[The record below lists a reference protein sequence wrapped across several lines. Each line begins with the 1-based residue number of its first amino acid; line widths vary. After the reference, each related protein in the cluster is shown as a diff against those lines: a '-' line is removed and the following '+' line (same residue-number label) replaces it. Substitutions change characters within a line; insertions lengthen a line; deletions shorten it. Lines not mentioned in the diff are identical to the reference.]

1 MILHHRNQR
10 RNDRLGFT
18 LMEVLIV
25 VAILVVLAGVS
36 SVAVFSYL
44 DNAKLDRAK
53 VDTQTL
59 FEACRAYKL
68 KFGSYPNSLNDLWQ
82 PPSGKPL
89 VETQDSLMDPWQQ
102 QYQYAVQ
109 GTTVKVW
116 TVPPDSSE
124 GEISNQSSKNK

>member
-1 MILHHRNQR
+1 MILQHRNPR
-10 RNDRLGFT
+10 RSDRLGFT
-18 LMEVLIV
+18 LMEVLVV

-53 VDTQTL
+53 VDTQNL
-59 FEACRAYKL
+59 ADMCKAYKL
-68 KFGSYPNSLNDLWQ
+68 KFGQFPESLNALWQ
-82 PPSGKPL
+82 PPSGKPF
-89 VETQDSLMDPWQQ
+89 VETQDALMDPWQQ

-116 TVPPDSSE
+116 TTPPDGSE
-124 GEISNQSSKNK
+124 AEISNQSNKNK